1 MHEHMKHLVALP
13 LILLG
18 ACAAHLAH
26 AQSWPARPVRMII
39 NVAPGGGSD
48 ILARKLSGPLGQNL
62 GQLVLVDNRPGAAGV
77 LGTSSAAVAAP
88 DGYTLTMISSSH
100 ASNAPMRK
108 SLPYHPVDSFSPVIL
123 FALSPQVLLTRPGAA
138 FRTIPELI
146 AYSKSNAGKLN
157 MGSSGTGSTPHLSGE
172 LLRMMSGISF
182 THIPYKGGGPAM
194 ADLMGG
200 QLDLLFVVTQTAM
213 PQVAAG
219 KVRPLAVASA
229 TRLAAFPDV
238 PTIAESGVTGYEAS
252 NWAGMLAPAKTPGP
266 VVQVIH
272 DAVVRT
278 IRTKEIRDWMVEQGL
293 IPTETGPVEFRALL
307 QAEIAKWTKVVAAS
321 GIIPE

>member
-1 MHEHMKHLVALP
+1 MHELMKHLVALP
-13 LILLG
+13 LVLLCAG
-18 ACAAHLAH
+18 ASLLAH
-26 AQSWPARPVRMII
+26 AQPWPARPVRMII

-48 ILARKLSGPLGQNL
+48 ILARKLSPPLGQHL

-77 LGTSSAAVAAP
+77 LGTSNAAAAAP

-100 ASNAPMRK
+100 ASNAPMHK

-123 FALSPQVLLTRPGAA
+123 FALSPQVLLTRPGAP

-238 PTIAESGVTGYEAS
+238 PTIAESGVPGYEAS
-252 NWAGMLAPAKTPGP
+252 NWAGVLAPARTPGP

-272 DAVVRT
+272 DAMIRT
-278 IRTKEIRDWMVEQGL
+278 IRAKENRDWMVEQGL
-293 IPTETGPVEFRALL
+293 IPTETGPSEFRVLL

>member
-1 MHEHMKHLVALP
+1 MHEFMKHLVALP
-13 LILLG
+13 LVLLCAG
-18 ACAAHLAH
+18 ASLLAH
-26 AQSWPARPVRMII
+26 AQPWPARPVRMII

-48 ILARKLSGPLGQNL
+48 ILARKLSPPLGQHL

-100 ASNAPMRK
+100 ASNAPMHK

-123 FALSPQVLLTRPGAA
+123 FALSPQVLLTRPGAP

-238 PTIAESGVTGYEAS
+238 PTIAESGVPGYEAS
-252 NWAGMLAPAKTPGP
+252 NWAGVLAPARTPGP

-272 DAVVRT
+272 DAMIRT
-278 IRTKEIRDWMVEQGL
+278 IRAKENRDWMVEQGL
-293 IPTETGPVEFRALL
+293 IPTETGPSEFRLLL

>member
-1 MHEHMKHLVALP
+1 MYEPMKHLVALQ
-13 LILLG
+13 LVLLCAG
-18 ACAAHLAH
+18 ASQLAH
-26 AQSWPARPVRMII
+26 AQSWPAKPVRMII

-48 ILARKLSGPLGQNL
+48 ILARKLSPPLGQQL

-77 LGTSSAAVAAP
+77 LGTSTAAAAAP

-100 ASNAPMRK
+100 ASNAPMHK

-123 FALSPQVLLTRPGAA
+123 FALSPQVLLTRPNAP
-138 FRTIPELI
+138 FRNVRELI
-146 AYSKSNAGKLN
+146 AHSKSNQGKLN

-238 PTIAESGVTGYEAS
+238 PTIAESGVPGYEAS
-252 NWAGMLAPAKTPGP
+252 NWAGVLAPAKTPGP

-272 DAVVRT
+272 DAMIRT
-278 IRTKEIRDWMVEQGL
+278 IRAKENRDWMVEQGL
-293 IPTETGPVEFRALL
+293 IPAETGPSEFRALL

>member
-1 MHEHMKHLVALP
+1 MHEFMKHLVALP
-13 LILLG
+13 LVLLCAG
-18 ACAAHLAH
+18 ASLLAH
-26 AQSWPARPVRMII
+26 AQPWPARPVRMII

-48 ILARKLSGPLGQNL
+48 ILARKLSPPLGQHL

-77 LGTSSAAVAAP
+77 LGTSNAAAAAP

-100 ASNAPMRK
+100 ASNAPMHK

-123 FALSPQVLLTRPGAA
+123 FALSPQVLLTRPGAP

-238 PTIAESGVTGYEAS
+238 PTIAESGVPGYEAS
-252 NWAGMLAPAKTPGP
+252 NWAGVLAPARTPGP

-272 DAVVRT
+272 DAMIRT
-278 IRTKEIRDWMVEQGL
+278 IRAKENRDWMVEQGL
-293 IPTETGPVEFRALL
+293 IPTETGPSEFRLLL

>member
-1 MHEHMKHLVALP
+1 MREPMKQLVALP
-13 LILLG
+13 LVLLCAG
-18 ACAAHLAH
+18 ALHLAN
-26 AQSWPARPVRMII
+26 AQSWPTRPVRMII

-48 ILARKLSGPLGQNL
+48 ILARKLSPPLGQQL

-77 LGTSSAAVAAP
+77 LGTSNAAAAAP

-100 ASNAPMRK
+100 ASNAPMHK

-123 FALSPQVLLTRPGAA
+123 FALSPQVLLTRPGAP
-138 FRTIPELI
+138 FRTITELI

-229 TRLAAFPDV
+229 MRLAAFPDV
-238 PTIAESGVTGYEAS
+238 PTIAESGVAGYEAS
-252 NWAGMLAPAKTPGP
+252 NWAGVLAPARTPGP

-278 IRTKEIRDWMVEQGL
+278 IRTKETRDWMVEQGL
-293 IPTETGPVEFRALL
+293 IPTETGAVEFRALL
-307 QAEIAKWTKVVAAS
+307 QSEIAKWTKVVAAS